1 MMKYIVTTVVA
12 AAMLAASSCSGTRN
26 LANPRLDM
34 PEAYV
39 AGDTAAVDSQSIA
52 DISWWE
58 FYADSTLTKIMR
70 IALDNNRD
78 ILKAAARVEQARHLY
93 GVAVAEMWPQVGVN
107 VAYSYETNKYN
118 GGELTKD
125 PEHDL
130 KLPITWEVNLWGSM
144 IHAKDAGKARYAA
157 SVEDYRAMRMTVIA
171 EVATAYF
178 RLLSLENELEIVRRT
193 LLTRQESLEQARL
206 RFEGGLTSE
215 TVYQQA
221 KVEYSTTASLVPALE
236 LQVAAMRNTLTTLM
250 GEYPHEVFDR
260 RNTLFGAEMPAGLP
274 AGVPSDLLRRR
285 PDLRAAEMR
294 LKAAMADVGVSY
306 ADRFP
311 SLRIGFTPGLEND
324 GLKDFFKSPFT
335 YTLAQITGPI
345 FDFGRKKRKY
355 QASIAVYD
363 QARYDYEKAVINAFT
378 EVNSAMSTYKRVK
391 ETSRLKVELRDAT
404 VKYVQL
410 AHLQYRA
417 GTLNYI
423 DVLDAQRRYF
433 DAQIGV
439 SNALR
444 DEYLAIINLYKVLGG
459 GWTTDDGRTDEG

>member
-70 IALDNNRD
+70 IARDNNRD

-144 IHAKDAGKARYAA
+144 IHAKDAGKARYSA

-260 RNTLFGAEMPAGLP
+260 RNTLFGAEMPAELP

-355 QASIAVYD
+355 QAMIAAYD
-363 QARYDYEKAVINAFT
+363 QSRLDYEKAVIGAFT
-378 EVNSAMSTYKRVK
+378 EVNTSIVAYNKYHDNYRVK
-391 ETSRLKVELRDAT
+391 VDLRDAAA
-404 VKYVQL
+404 KYVKL
-410 AHLQYRA
+410 AWLQYRG

-433 DAQIGV
+433 EAQIGV

-444 DEYLAIINLYKVLGG
+444 DEYLALINLYKALGG
-459 GWTTDDGRTDEG
+459 GWS

>member
-93 GVAVAEMWPQVGVN
+93 GVAVAEMWPKVGVD
-107 VAYSYETNKYN
+107 VGYSYETNKYN
-118 GGELTKD
+118 GGELKKD

-294 LKAAMADVGVSY
+294 LKAAMSDVGVSY

-355 QASIAVYD
+355 QAMIAAYD
-363 QARYDYEKAVINAFT
+363 QSRLDYEKAVIGAFT
-378 EVNSAMSTYKRVK
+378 EVNTSIVAYNKYHDNYRVK
-391 ETSRLKVELRDAT
+391 VDLRDAAA
-404 VKYVQL
+404 KYVKL
-410 AHLQYRA
+410 AWLQYRG

-433 DAQIGV
+433 EAQIGV

-444 DEYLAIINLYKVLGG
+444 DEYLALINLYKALGG
-459 GWTTDDGRTDEG
+459 GWS